1 MNRSVKITL
10 IIIAAVIAFLVI
22 FGRLFIRGG
31 EGMGDKVA
39 IVEIKGTIIDSE
51 EIIAQIHQHRD
62 NGSVKAL
69 VLRID
74 SPGGG
79 VAPVQEIFGELK
91 KINQPIVASM
101 GSAAASGG
109 YYLACAAEQIYANP
123 GTLTG
128 SIGAVMQF
136 IKLKDLYQ
144 KIGVEYQVVKSG
156 EHKDI
161 GNPQREMT
169 QEERDLLQATID
181 DVRLQFI
188 EAILQSRNDLISQE
202 EIESLADGRIFS
214 GQQAFRHKLV
224 DHLGNL
230 PDAILAAGRLA
241 NITGQPKTTQ
251 IKQKPSLLEQ
261 LLDIRG
267 LLGLSTLQMT
277 PSVSLRYEANI
288 SALSVIN

>member
-91 KINQPIVASM
+91 KINQPITKPGYASH
-101 GSAAASGG
+101 SGG
-109 YYLACAAEQIYANP
+109 P
-123 GTLTG
+123 G
-128 SIGAVMQF
+128 SCIPIQ
-136 IKLKDLYQ
+136 
-144 KIGVEYQVVKSG
+144 
-156 EHKDI
+156 
-161 GNPQREMT
+161 
-169 QEERDLLQATID
+169 
-181 DVRLQFI
+181 
-188 EAILQSRNDLISQE
+188 
-202 EIESLADGRIFS
+202 
-214 GQQAFRHKLV
+214 
-224 DHLGNL
+224 
-230 PDAILAAGRLA
+230 
-241 NITGQPKTTQ
+241 
-251 IKQKPSLLEQ
+251 
-261 LLDIRG
+261 
-267 LLGLSTLQMT
+267 
-277 PSVSLRYEANI
+277 
-288 SALSVIN
+288 

>member
-188 EAILQSRNDLISQE
+188 EAILQSRKDLISQE

-214 GQQAFRHKLV
+214 GQQAFRYKLV

-267 LLGLSTLQMT
+267 LLGLSTLQMM
-277 PSVSLRYEANI
+277 PSASLRYEANI
-288 SALSVIN
+288 STLSVSN

>member
-22 FGRLFIRGG
+22 FGRLLIRGG

-39 IVEIKGTIIDSE
+39 IIEIKGTITDSE

-62 NGSVKAL
+62 NSGVKAL

-74 SPGGG
+74 SPGGS

-101 GSAAASGG
+101 GSTAASGG

-128 SIGAVMQF
+128 SIGVVMQF

-144 KIGVEYQVVKSG
+144 KIGIEYQVIKSG

-169 QEERDLLQATID
+169 PEERDLLQATID

-188 EAILQSRNDLISQE
+188 EAILQSRKDLISQE
-202 EIESLADGRIFS
+202 EIEFLADGRIFS

-288 SALSVIN
+288 SALSAN

>member
-31 EGMGDKVA
+31 EGMGDKIA

-128 SIGAVMQF
+128 SIGVVMQF

-188 EAILQSRNDLISQE
+188 EAILQSRKDLISQE

>member
-22 FGRLFIRGG
+22 FGRLLIRGG

-39 IVEIKGTIIDSE
+39 IIEIKGTITDSE

-62 NGSVKAL
+62 NSGVKAL

-74 SPGGG
+74 SPGGS

-101 GSAAASGG
+101 GSTAASGG

-128 SIGAVMQF
+128 SIGVVMQF

-144 KIGVEYQVVKSG
+144 KIGIEYQVIKSG

-169 QEERDLLQATID
+169 PEERDLLQATID

-188 EAILQSRNDLISQE
+188 EAILQSRKDLISQE

-288 SALSVIN
+288 SALSAN